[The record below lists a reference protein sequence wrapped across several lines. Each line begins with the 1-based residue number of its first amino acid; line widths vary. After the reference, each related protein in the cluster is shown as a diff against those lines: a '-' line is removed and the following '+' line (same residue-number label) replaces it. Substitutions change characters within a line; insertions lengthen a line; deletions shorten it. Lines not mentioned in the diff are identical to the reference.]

1 MLLRFREITYAKNVG
16 FPSGIFLSNAKQ
28 KKPIVFLLFRGTMKS
43 AKRLTASSCS
53 SQYKLNIHKVKPNL
67 LEMFR

>member
-1 MLLRFREITYAKNVG
+1 MYVCLGVLNNVLPFFFRYALLRFREITYAKNVG

-43 AKRLTASSCS
+43 AKPLLTSSC
-53 SQYKLNIHKVKPNL
+53 
-67 LEMFR
+67 

>member
-1 MLLRFREITYAKNVG
+1 MQKNVD

-43 AKRLTASSCS
+43 VDKNQILAK
-53 SQYKLNIHKVKPNL
+53 KLPVRAEAISIIKQFF
-67 LEMFR
+67 MFWYHQLFR